1 MSVPHVPLV
10 PPVFDMLIY
19 RKIYMHTEMIY
30 IFLPRVYI
38 KNIGNGNAFR
48 EQKAKQNYKE
58 RVFIMKI
65 DVEFQNLIPPL
76 TFEEKKMLEESILKE
91 GCRDAIV
98 LWGDTIIDG
107 HNRYEICTKHG
118 IPFETVS
125 REFESRNEV
134 IEWIIKNQFGRRN
147 LPLHE
152 RARLALR
159 LKPVIAEKAK
169 EQQIRKPADFVSQNS
184 VKQKP
189 IDTQK
194 EIAKAAGV
202 SHDTIA
208 KVEKIEETAPAPVV
222 QASRKGDIS
231 VNAAYQVTK
240 MMQEEQEEIA
250 SRIQSGENA
259 KSVVLEVQKRPHVAN
274 NSGNNEWYTPSE
286 YIEAARK
293 VMGSIDTDPASNDI
307 ANKVVKAEKYYTIE
321 TDGLAHD
328 WHGNVWMNP
337 PYSSDLITKFIE
349 KLKEQRGNYEQ
360 AIILVNNATE
370 TQWFYE
376 IVKIASAV
384 CFPKSRV
391 KFYMPDGKT
400 GAPLQGQAVLYVGDN
415 TEKFISAFGGIGWT
429 ARITEV

>member
-1 MSVPHVPLV
+1 
-10 PPVFDMLIY
+10 
-19 RKIYMHTEMIY
+19 
-30 IFLPRVYI
+30 
-38 KNIGNGNAFR
+38 
-48 EQKAKQNYKE
+48 
-58 RVFIMKI
+58 MKI
-65 DVEFQNLIPPL
+65 DVEFQSLIPPL
-76 TFEEKKMLEESILKE
+76 TYEEKKMLEESILSE

-98 LWGDTIIDG
+98 VWNDTIIDG
-107 HNRYEICTKHG
+107 HNRYEICKKHG

-125 REFESRNEV
+125 REFENRNEV

-169 EQQIRKPADFVSQNS
+169 SNKQEAANKMNLIVGNNVSTEICEN
-184 VKQKP
+184 VLP

-208 KVEKIEETAPAPVV
+208 KVEKIESEAPAPVIS
-222 QASRKGDIS
+222 ASRRNDIS
-231 VNAAYQVTK
+231 VNTAYQVTK
-240 MMQEEQEEIA
+240 MKPEDQHEIA
-250 SRIQSGENA
+250 ERIEQGE
-259 KSVVLEVQKRPHVAN
+259 KPKEVIAEVKNRPHVAN
-274 NSGNNEWYTPSE
+274 NSGNNEWYTPAE

-293 VMGSIDTDPASNDI
+293 AMGSIDTDPASNDI

-321 TDGLAHD
+321 TNGLAHD
-328 WHGNVWMNP
+328 WTGNVWMNP
-337 PYSSDLITKFIE
+337 PYSSDLISKFVE
-349 KLKEQRGNYEQ
+349 KLKEQRANYNQ

-415 TEKFISAFGGIGWT
+415 YEKFISAFGGIGWT
-429 ARITEV
+429 AKITEA

>member
-1 MSVPHVPLV
+1 
-10 PPVFDMLIY
+10 
-19 RKIYMHTEMIY
+19 
-30 IFLPRVYI
+30 
-38 KNIGNGNAFR
+38 
-48 EQKAKQNYKE
+48 
-58 RVFIMKI
+58 MKI
-65 DVEFQNLIPPL
+65 DVEFQSLIPPL
-76 TFEEKKMLEESILKE
+76 TYEEKKMLEESILSE

-98 LWGDTIIDG
+98 VWNDTIIDG

-125 REFESRNEV
+125 REFEDRNDV

-147 LPLHE
+147 LPMHE

-159 LKPVIAEKAK
+159 LKPVIAEKAREK
-169 EQQIRKPADFVSQNS
+169 QHSGINQYTHSLPQNS
-184 VKQKP
+184 AKP
-189 IDTQK
+189 SIPIETRD

-240 MMQEEQEEIA
+240 MVQEEQEEIA

-293 VMGSIDTDPASNDI
+293 AMGSIDTDPASNDI

-415 TEKFISAFGGIGWT
+415 YEKFISAFGGIGWT
-429 ARITEV
+429 AKITEV

>member
-1 MSVPHVPLV
+1 
-10 PPVFDMLIY
+10 
-19 RKIYMHTEMIY
+19 
-30 IFLPRVYI
+30 
-38 KNIGNGNAFR
+38 
-48 EQKAKQNYKE
+48 
-58 RVFIMKI
+58 MKI
-65 DVEFQNLIPPL
+65 DAEFQSLIPPL
-76 TFEEKKMLEESILKE
+76 TYEEKKMLEESILNE

-125 REFESRNEV
+125 REFENRNEV

-147 LPLHE
+147 LPIHE

-169 EQQIRKPADFVSQNS
+169 SNKQEAANKMNLIVGNNVSAEICKN
-184 VKQKP
+184 VLP
-189 IDTQK
+189 IDAR
-194 EIAKAAGV
+194 EEVAKAAGV

-208 KVEKIEETAPAPVV
+208 KVEKIEEAAPAPVV

-274 NSGNNEWYTPSE
+274 NSGNNEWYTPAE

-293 VMGSIDTDPASNDI
+293 AMGSIDTDPASNDI

-400 GAPLQGQAVLYVGDN
+400 GAPLQGQAVLYVGNN

-429 ARITEV
+429 AKITEA

>member
-1 MSVPHVPLV
+1 
-10 PPVFDMLIY
+10 
-19 RKIYMHTEMIY
+19 
-30 IFLPRVYI
+30 
-38 KNIGNGNAFR
+38 
-48 EQKAKQNYKE
+48 
-58 RVFIMKI
+58 MKI
-65 DVEFQNLIPPL
+65 DVEFQSLIPPL
-76 TFEEKKMLEESILKE
+76 TYEEKKMLEESILSE

-98 LWGDTIIDG
+98 VWNDTIIDG

-125 REFESRNEV
+125 REFENRNEV

-147 LPLHE
+147 LPMHE

-159 LKPVIAEKAK
+159 LKSVIAEKAK
-169 EQQIRKPADFVSQNS
+169 SNKQEAANKMNLIVGNNVSAEFCEN
-184 VKQKP
+184 VFP
-189 IDTQK
+189 IDTRE

-208 KVEKIEETAPAPVV
+208 KVEKIEEAAPAPVV

-293 VMGSIDTDPASNDI
+293 AMGSIDTDPASNDI

-400 GAPLQGQAVLYVGDN
+400 GAPLQGQAVLYVGNN

-429 ARITEV
+429 AKITEV

>member
-1 MSVPHVPLV
+1 
-10 PPVFDMLIY
+10 
-19 RKIYMHTEMIY
+19 
-30 IFLPRVYI
+30 
-38 KNIGNGNAFR
+38 
-48 EQKAKQNYKE
+48 
-58 RVFIMKI
+58 MKI
-65 DVEFQNLIPPL
+65 DVEFQSLIPPL
-76 TFEEKKMLEESILKE
+76 TYEEKKMLEESILSE

-98 LWGDTIIDG
+98 VWNDTIIDG

-118 IPFETVS
+118 IPFETVN

-169 EQQIRKPADFVSQNS
+169 SNKQEAANKMNLIVGNNVSTEICEN
-184 VKQKP
+184 VLP

-274 NSGNNEWYTPSE
+274 NSGNNEWYTPAE

-293 VMGSIDTDPASNDI
+293 AMGSIDTDPASNDI

-321 TDGLAHD
+321 TNGLAHD
-328 WHGNVWMNP
+328 WTGNVWMNP
-337 PYSSDLITKFIE
+337 PYSSDLISKFVE
-349 KLKEQRGNYEQ
+349 KLKEQRVNYNQ

-415 TEKFISAFGGIGWT
+415 YEKFISAFGGIGWT
-429 ARITEV
+429 AKITEA

>member
-1 MSVPHVPLV
+1 
-10 PPVFDMLIY
+10 
-19 RKIYMHTEMIY
+19 
-30 IFLPRVYI
+30 
-38 KNIGNGNAFR
+38 
-48 EQKAKQNYKE
+48 
-58 RVFIMKI
+58 MKI
-65 DVEFQNLIPPL
+65 DVEFQSLIPPL
-76 TFEEKKMLEESILKE
+76 TYEEKKMLEESILSE

-98 LWGDTIIDG
+98 VWNDTIIDG

-125 REFESRNEV
+125 REFEDRNDV

-147 LPLHE
+147 LPMHE

-159 LKPVIAEKAK
+159 LKSVIAEKAK
-169 EQQIRKPADFVSQNS
+169 SNKQEAANKMNLIVGNNVSAEICKN
-184 VKQKP
+184 VLP
-189 IDTQK
+189 IDTRE

-208 KVEKIEETAPAPVV
+208 KVEKIEEAAPAPVV

-259 KSVVLEVQKRPHVAN
+259 KSVVLEVQKKPHVAN
-274 NSGNNEWYTPSE
+274 NSGNNEWYTPAE

-293 VMGSIDTDPASNDI
+293 AMGSIDTDPASNDI

-321 TDGLAHD
+321 TNGLAHD
-328 WHGNVWMNP
+328 WTGNVWMNP
-337 PYSSDLITKFIE
+337 PYSSDLISKFVE
-349 KLKEQRGNYEQ
+349 KLKEQRANYNQ

-415 TEKFISAFGGIGWT
+415 YEKFISAFGGIGWT
-429 ARITEV
+429 AKITEA

>member
-1 MSVPHVPLV
+1 
-10 PPVFDMLIY
+10 
-19 RKIYMHTEMIY
+19 
-30 IFLPRVYI
+30 
-38 KNIGNGNAFR
+38 
-48 EQKAKQNYKE
+48 
-58 RVFIMKI
+58 MKI
-65 DVEFQNLIPPL
+65 DVEFQSLIPPL
-76 TFEEKKMLEESILKE
+76 TYEEKKMLEESILSE

-98 LWGDTIIDG
+98 VWNDTIIDG

-125 REFESRNEV
+125 REFEDRNDV

-147 LPLHE
+147 LPMHE

-159 LKPVIAEKAK
+159 LKPVIAEKAREK
-169 EQQIRKPADFVSQNS
+169 QHSGINQYTHSLPQNS
-184 VKQKP
+184 AKP
-189 IDTQK
+189 SIPIETRD

-208 KVEKIEETAPAPVV
+208 KVEKIEEAAPAPVV

-274 NSGNNEWYTPSE
+274 NSGNNEWYTPAE

-293 VMGSIDTDPASNDI
+293 AVGSIDTDPASNDI

-321 TDGLAHD
+321 TNGLAHD
-328 WHGNVWMNP
+328 WTGNVWMNP
-337 PYSSDLITKFIE
+337 PYSSDLISKFVE
-349 KLKEQRGNYEQ
+349 KLKEQRVNYNQ

-400 GAPLQGQAVLYVGDN
+400 GAPLQGQAVLYVGNN

-429 ARITEV
+429 ARITEA

>member
-1 MSVPHVPLV
+1 MK
-10 PPVFDMLIY
+10 
-19 RKIYMHTEMIY
+19 KITY
-30 IFLPRVYI
+30 IFLPCVYI
-38 KNIGNGNAFR
+38 KNTGNGNTFR
-48 EQKAKQNYKE
+48 EQKIKQNKKE

-65 DVEFQNLIPPL
+65 DVEFQSLIPPL

-169 EQQIRKPADFVSQNS
+169 SNKQEAANKMNLIVGNNVSTEICEN
-184 VKQKP
+184 VLP

-208 KVEKIEETAPAPVV
+208 KVEKIEEAAPAPVV

-286 YIEAARK
+286 YIDAARK
-293 VMGSIDTDPASNDI
+293 AMGSIDTDPASNDI

-349 KLKEQRGNYEQ
+349 KLKEQRGNYKQ

-429 ARITEV
+429 AKITEV

>member
-1 MSVPHVPLV
+1 
-10 PPVFDMLIY
+10 
-19 RKIYMHTEMIY
+19 
-30 IFLPRVYI
+30 
-38 KNIGNGNAFR
+38 
-48 EQKAKQNYKE
+48 
-58 RVFIMKI
+58 MKI
-65 DVEFQNLIPPL
+65 DVEFQSLIPPL
-76 TFEEKKMLEESILKE
+76 TYEEKKMLEESILSE

-98 LWGDTIIDG
+98 VWNDTIIDG

-125 REFESRNEV
+125 REFENRNEV

-159 LKPVIAEKAK
+159 LKSVITEKAK
-169 EQQIRKPADFVSQNS
+169 SNKQEAANKMNLIVGNNVSAEICEN
-184 VKQKP
+184 VLP
-189 IDTQK
+189 IDTRE

-208 KVEKIEETAPAPVV
+208 KVEKIEEAAPAPVV

-274 NSGNNEWYTPSE
+274 NSGNNEWYTPAE

-293 VMGSIDTDPASNDI
+293 AMGSIDTDPASNDI

-321 TDGLAHD
+321 TNGLAHD
-328 WHGNVWMNP
+328 WTGNVWMNP
-337 PYSSDLITKFIE
+337 PYSSDLISKFVE
-349 KLKEQRGNYEQ
+349 KLKEQRANYNQ

-415 TEKFISAFGGIGWT
+415 YEKFISAFGGIGWT
-429 ARITEV
+429 AKITEA

>member
-1 MSVPHVPLV
+1 
-10 PPVFDMLIY
+10 
-19 RKIYMHTEMIY
+19 
-30 IFLPRVYI
+30 
-38 KNIGNGNAFR
+38 
-48 EQKAKQNYKE
+48 
-58 RVFIMKI
+58 MKI
-65 DVEFQNLIPPL
+65 DVEFQSLIPPL
-76 TFEEKKMLEESILKE
+76 TFEEKKMLEESILNE

-118 IPFETVS
+118 ITFETVN
-125 REFESRNEV
+125 REFENRNEV

-147 LPLHE
+147 LPIHE

-169 EQQIRKPADFVSQNS
+169 SNKQEAANKMNLIVGNNVSAEICKN
-184 VKQKP
+184 VLP
-189 IDTQK
+189 IDAR
-194 EIAKAAGV
+194 EEVAKAAGV

-208 KVEKIEETAPAPVV
+208 KVEKIEEAAPAPVV

-293 VMGSIDTDPASNDI
+293 AMGSIDTDPASNDI

-349 KLKEQRGNYEQ
+349 KLKEQRVNYEQ

-429 ARITEV
+429 AKITEV

>member
-1 MSVPHVPLV
+1 
-10 PPVFDMLIY
+10 
-19 RKIYMHTEMIY
+19 
-30 IFLPRVYI
+30 
-38 KNIGNGNAFR
+38 
-48 EQKAKQNYKE
+48 
-58 RVFIMKI
+58 MKI
-65 DVEFQNLIPPL
+65 DVEFQSLIPPL
-76 TFEEKKMLEESILKE
+76 TYEEKKMLEESILSE

-98 LWGDTIIDG
+98 VWNDTIIDG
-107 HNRYEICTKHG
+107 HNRYEICTKHN
-118 IPFETVS
+118 IPFETVN
-125 REFESRNEV
+125 RDFDSRNDA

-147 LPLHE
+147 VPLHE

-159 LKPVIAEKAK
+159 LKSVIAEKAK
-169 EQQIRKPADFVSQNS
+169 SNKQEAANKMNLIVGNNVSAEICEN
-184 VKQKP
+184 VLP
-189 IDTQK
+189 IDTRE

-208 KVEKIEETAPAPVV
+208 KVEKIEEAAPAPIV

-293 VMGSIDTDPASNDI
+293 AMGSIDTDPASNDI

-321 TDGLAHD
+321 TNGLAHD
-328 WHGNVWMNP
+328 WTGNVWMNP
-337 PYSSDLITKFIE
+337 PYSSDLISKFVE
-349 KLKEQRGNYEQ
+349 KLKEQRANYNQ

-415 TEKFISAFGGIGWT
+415 YEKFISAFGGIGWT
-429 ARITEV
+429 AKITEV

>member
-1 MSVPHVPLV
+1 
-10 PPVFDMLIY
+10 
-19 RKIYMHTEMIY
+19 
-30 IFLPRVYI
+30 
-38 KNIGNGNAFR
+38 
-48 EQKAKQNYKE
+48 
-58 RVFIMKI
+58 MKI
-65 DVEFQNLIPPL
+65 DAEFQSLIPPL
-76 TFEEKKMLEESILKE
+76 TFEEKKMLEESILNE

-107 HNRYEICTKHG
+107 HNRYEICNKHG

-125 REFESRNEV
+125 REFENRNEV

-147 LPLHE
+147 LPIHE

-169 EQQIRKPADFVSQNS
+169 SNKQEAANKMNLIVGNNVSAEICKN
-184 VKQKP
+184 VLP
-189 IDTQK
+189 IDAR
-194 EIAKAAGV
+194 EEVAKAAGV

-208 KVEKIEETAPAPVV
+208 KVEKIEEAAPAPVV

-259 KSVVLEVQKRPHVAN
+259 KSVVSEVQKRPHVAN

-293 VMGSIDTDPASNDI
+293 AMGSIDTDPASNDI

-415 TEKFISAFGGIGWT
+415 YEKFISAFGGIGWT
-429 ARITEV
+429 AKITEA

>member
-1 MSVPHVPLV
+1 
-10 PPVFDMLIY
+10 
-19 RKIYMHTEMIY
+19 
-30 IFLPRVYI
+30 
-38 KNIGNGNAFR
+38 
-48 EQKAKQNYKE
+48 
-58 RVFIMKI
+58 MKI
-65 DVEFQNLIPPL
+65 DVEFQSLIPPL
-76 TFEEKKMLEESILKE
+76 TYEEKKMLEESILSE

-98 LWGDTIIDG
+98 VWNDTIIDG

-118 IPFETVS
+118 IPFETVN

-169 EQQIRKPADFVSQNS
+169 SNKQEAANKMNLIVGNNVSTEICEN
-184 VKQKP
+184 VLP

-208 KVEKIEETAPAPVV
+208 KVEKIEEAAPAPVV

-274 NSGNNEWYTPSE
+274 NSGNNEWYTPAE

-293 VMGSIDTDPASNDI
+293 AMGSIDTDPASNDI

-321 TDGLAHD
+321 TNGLAHD
-328 WHGNVWMNP
+328 WTGNVWMNP
-337 PYSSDLITKFIE
+337 PYSSDLISKFVE
-349 KLKEQRGNYEQ
+349 KLKEQRVNYNQ

-415 TEKFISAFGGIGWT
+415 YEKFISAFGGIGWT
-429 ARITEV
+429 AKITEA

>member
-1 MSVPHVPLV
+1 
-10 PPVFDMLIY
+10 
-19 RKIYMHTEMIY
+19 
-30 IFLPRVYI
+30 
-38 KNIGNGNAFR
+38 
-48 EQKAKQNYKE
+48 
-58 RVFIMKI
+58 MKI
-65 DVEFQNLIPPL
+65 DAEFQSLIPPL
-76 TFEEKKMLEESILKE
+76 TFEEKEMLEESILSE

-118 IPFETVS
+118 IPFETVN

-159 LKPVIAEKAK
+159 LKPVIAEKAAERMLAGK
-169 EQQIRKPADFVSQNS
+169 SDPVQISAQGKTRDN
-184 VKQKP
+184 
-189 IDTQK
+189 
-194 EIAKAAGV
+194 IASIAGV

-208 KVEKIEETAPAPVV
+208 KVEKIESEAPAPVIS
-222 QASRKGDIS
+222 ASRRNDIS
-231 VNAAYQVTK
+231 VNTAYQVTK
-240 MMQEEQEEIA
+240 MKPEDQQEIA
-250 SRIQSGENA
+250 ERIEQGE
-259 KSVVLEVQKRPHVAN
+259 KPKEVIAEVKNRPHVAN
-274 NSGNNEWYTPSE
+274 NSGNNEWYTPAE
-286 YIEAARK
+286 YIEAAREA
-293 VMGSIDTDPASNDI
+293 MGSIDTDPASNDI
-307 ANKVVKAEKYYTIE
+307 ANKIVKAEKYYTIE
-321 TDGLAHD
+321 TNGLAHD
-328 WHGNVWMNP
+328 WTGNVWMNP
-337 PYSSDLITKFIE
+337 PYSSDLISKFVE
-349 KLKEQRGNYEQ
+349 KLKEQRVNYNQ

-400 GAPLQGQAVLYVGDN
+400 GAPLQGQAVLYVGNN

-429 ARITEV
+429 AKITEA

>member
-1 MSVPHVPLV
+1 
-10 PPVFDMLIY
+10 
-19 RKIYMHTEMIY
+19 
-30 IFLPRVYI
+30 
-38 KNIGNGNAFR
+38 
-48 EQKAKQNYKE
+48 
-58 RVFIMKI
+58 MKI
-65 DVEFQNLIPPL
+65 DAEFQSLIPPL
-76 TFEEKKMLEESILKE
+76 TYEEKKMLEESILSE

-98 LWGDTIIDG
+98 VWNDTIIDG
-107 HNRYEICTKHG
+107 HNRYEICKKHG
-118 IPFETVS
+118 ISFETVS
-125 REFESRNEV
+125 REFEDRNDV

-147 LPLHE
+147 LPMHE

-159 LKPVIAEKAK
+159 LKPVIAEKAREK
-169 EQQIRKPADFVSQNS
+169 QHSGINQYTHSLPQNS
-184 VKQKP
+184 AKP
-189 IDTQK
+189 SIPIETRD

-208 KVEKIEETAPAPVV
+208 KVEKIEEAAPAPVV

-286 YIEAARK
+286 YIEAAREA
-293 VMGSIDTDPASNDI
+293 MGSIDTDPASNDI

-321 TDGLAHD
+321 TDGLSHD
-328 WHGNVWMNP
+328 WTGNVWMNP
-337 PYSSDLITKFIE
+337 PYSSDLISRFVE
-349 KLKEQRGNYEQ
+349 KLKEQRVNYNQ

-400 GAPLQGQAVLYVGDN
+400 GAPLQGQAVLYVGN
-415 TEKFISAFGGIGWT
+415 NPEKFISAFGGIGWT
-429 ARITEV
+429 ARITEA

>member
-1 MSVPHVPLV
+1 MV
-10 PPVFDMLIY
+10 
-19 RKIYMHTEMIY
+19 
-30 IFLPRVYI
+30 
-38 KNIGNGNAFR
+38 
-48 EQKAKQNYKE
+48 
-58 RVFIMKI
+58 KI
-65 DVEFQNLIPPL
+65 DLEFKNLIPPL
-76 TFEEKKMLEESILKE
+76 TEEERKGLEESLLKE
-91 GCRDAIV
+91 GCRDALV

-107 HNRYEICTKHG
+107 HNRYEICTKHE
-118 IPFETVS
+118 IPFETVN

-147 LPLHE
+147 LPMHE

-159 LKPVIAEKAK
+159 LKSVIAEKAK
-169 EQQIRKPADFVSQNS
+169 SNKQEAANKMNLIVGNNVSAEICKN
-184 VKQKP
+184 VLP
-189 IDTQK
+189 IDTRE

-208 KVEKIEETAPAPVV
+208 KVEKIEEAAPAPVV

-231 VNAAYQVTK
+231 INAAYQVTK

-293 VMGSIDTDPASNDI
+293 AMGSIDTDPASNDI

-349 KLKEQRGNYEQ
+349 KLKEQRRNYEQ

-415 TEKFISAFGGIGWT
+415 YEKFISAFGGIGWT
-429 ARITEV
+429 AKITEV

>member
-1 MSVPHVPLV
+1 
-10 PPVFDMLIY
+10 
-19 RKIYMHTEMIY
+19 
-30 IFLPRVYI
+30 
-38 KNIGNGNAFR
+38 
-48 EQKAKQNYKE
+48 
-58 RVFIMKI
+58 MKI
-65 DVEFQNLIPPL
+65 DVEFQSLIPPL
-76 TFEEKKMLEESILKE
+76 TYEEKKMLEESILSE

-98 LWGDTIIDG
+98 VWNDTIIDG

-125 REFESRNEV
+125 REFENRNDV

-169 EQQIRKPADFVSQNS
+169 SNKQEAANKMNLIVGNNVSTEICEN
-184 VKQKP
+184 VLP

-208 KVEKIEETAPAPVV
+208 KVEKIEESAPTPVV

-250 SRIQSGENA
+250 NRIQSGENA

-274 NSGNNEWYTPSE
+274 NSGNNEWYTPAE
-286 YIEAARK
+286 YIEAAREA
-293 VMGSIDTDPASNDI
+293 MGSIDTDPASNDI
-307 ANKVVKAEKYYTIE
+307 ANKIVKAEKYYTIE
-321 TDGLAHD
+321 TNGLAHD
-328 WHGNVWMNP
+328 WTGNVWMNP
-337 PYSSDLITKFIE
+337 PYSSDLISKFVE
-349 KLKEQRGNYEQ
+349 KLKEQRANYNQ

-400 GAPLQGQAVLYVGDN
+400 GAPLQGQAVLYVGNN

-429 ARITEV
+429 AKITEA

>member
-1 MSVPHVPLV
+1 
-10 PPVFDMLIY
+10 
-19 RKIYMHTEMIY
+19 
-30 IFLPRVYI
+30 
-38 KNIGNGNAFR
+38 
-48 EQKAKQNYKE
+48 
-58 RVFIMKI
+58 MKI
-65 DVEFQNLIPPL
+65 DAEFQSLIPPL
-76 TFEEKKMLEESILKE
+76 TYEEKKMLEESILSE

-98 LWGDTIIDG
+98 VWNDTIIDG

-125 REFESRNEV
+125 REFEDRNDV

-147 LPLHE
+147 LPMHE

-159 LKPVIAEKAK
+159 LKPVIAEKAREK
-169 EQQIRKPADFVSQNS
+169 QHSGINQYTHSLPQNS
-184 VKQKP
+184 AKP
-189 IDTQK
+189 SIPIETRD

-208 KVEKIEETAPAPVV
+208 KVEKIEEAAPAPVV

-274 NSGNNEWYTPSE
+274 NSGNNEWYTPAE
-286 YIEAARK
+286 YIEAARNA
-293 VMGSIDTDPASNDI
+293 MGSIDTDPASNDI
-307 ANKVVKAEKYYTIE
+307 ANKIVKAEKYYTIE
-321 TDGLAHD
+321 TNGLAHD
-328 WHGNVWMNP
+328 WTGNVWMNP
-337 PYSSDLITKFIE
+337 PYSSDLISKFVE
-349 KLKEQRGNYEQ
+349 KLKEQRVNYNQ

-400 GAPLQGQAVLYVGDN
+400 GAPLQGQAVLYVGNN
-415 TEKFISAFGGIGWT
+415 TEKFISAFVGIGWT
-429 ARITEV
+429 AKITEV

>member
-1 MSVPHVPLV
+1 
-10 PPVFDMLIY
+10 
-19 RKIYMHTEMIY
+19 
-30 IFLPRVYI
+30 
-38 KNIGNGNAFR
+38 
-48 EQKAKQNYKE
+48 
-58 RVFIMKI
+58 MKI
-65 DVEFQNLIPPL
+65 DVEFQSLIPPL
-76 TFEEKKMLEESILKE
+76 TFEEKKMLEESILNE

-118 IPFETVS
+118 IPFETVN
-125 REFESRNEV
+125 REFEKRNEV

-169 EQQIRKPADFVSQNS
+169 EKQAEYHGNQYESGLLQNS
-184 VKQKP
+184 AKVQKT
-189 IDTQK
+189 IDTRE

-208 KVEKIEETAPAPVV
+208 KVEKIEEAAPAPVV

-240 MMQEEQEEIA
+240 MMQEEQDEIA

-259 KSVVLEVQKRPHVAN
+259 KTVLLEVQKRPHVAN

-286 YIEAARK
+286 YIEAAREA
-293 VMGSIDTDPASNDI
+293 MGSIDTDPASNDI
-307 ANKVVKAEKYYTIE
+307 ANKVVKADKYYTIE

-429 ARITEV
+429 AKITEV